1 MISSFFD
8 FLKVSKQP
16 ETAIWEKDFHYSE
29 SGSNFY
35 SGSNSGFMKFGI
47 FVSFFCICT
56 FLNKLVD
63 NSFFPFS

>member
-1 MISSFFD
+1 MITIFFD
-8 FLKVSKQP
+8 LLKVSKQP
-16 ETAIWEKDFHYSE
+16 ETAISEKYFHYSE
-29 SGSNFY
+29 SDSNSY
-35 SGSNSGFMKFGI
+35 SDSNSGFMKFGI